1 MFSPT
6 EKERRHGP
14 VRQVIKDDDLKAIL
28 LIGDAGN
35 GSGFSGD
42 YRYYTNNRTITYR
55 EVIVVFP
62 HSEAVL
68 FTTTTRKLPEIERRS
83 FVSDCRFSDDLLDDT
98 IKLLIK
104 HGISSGRIGV
114 SFEMLSVA
122 WHRRLMESFP
132 SVEWVEVHE
141 KMMQIRFNH
150 SDEEANICRKGAS
163 LADGSYEAA
172 LAAIRPGASEFEIVA
187 AIEGFSRPRGAEEH
201 FSLIGSGKYS
211 FRNGTN
217 LIFYYPTHR
226 RLEVGDSVLME
237 ITPRYEGY
245 WTQVVRAV
253 NVGAPNPDLE
263 NIQRVCRGAIKAGL
277 EQFGPGK
284 KVRDVVLAMEPY
296 VANCGYVL
304 KAPFGH
310 ISGID
315 LVEARVSPKNEM
327 VLTPGTSVTIHPTVF
342 TRDDKNWSFCGE
354 TYLVTQDGYE
364 RLNRAADDLI
374 TV

>member
-1 MFSPT
+1 MFSAT
-6 EKERRHGP
+6 EKERRHGAI
-14 VRQVIKDDDLKAIL
+14 RQVMKDDDLKALL

-35 GSGFSGD
+35 GIDFCGD
-42 YRYYTNNRTITYR
+42 YRYFTDNRTITYR
-55 EVIVVFP
+55 EVAVVLP
-62 HSEAVL
+62 ESEPVL
-68 FTTTTRKLPEIERRS
+68 FTTTTRKMPEIERRS
-83 FVSDCRFSDDLLDDT
+83 FVRNCRFSDDLLEDA
-98 IKLLIK
+98 IKLLK
-104 HGISSGRIGV
+104 EHGVSSGRVGV

-122 WHRRLMESFP
+122 WHGRLVAALP
-132 SVEWVEVHE
+132 TVEWVELHE
-141 KMMQIRFNH
+141 RIMQIRFNH
-150 SDEEANICRKGAS
+150 SDEEADICRKGAS

-172 LAAIRPGASEFEIVA
+172 LAAIHSGASEFEIVA

-211 FRNGTN
+211 FKNGTN

-226 RLEVGDSVLME
+226 RLEVGDSVLLE
-237 ITPRYEGY
+237 ITPRCEGY

-253 NVGAPNPDLE
+253 NVGVPNPDLE

-277 EQFGPGK
+277 EQFRPGK

-296 VANCGYVL
+296 VAACGYVL
-304 KAPFGH
+304 KPPFGH

-342 TRDDKNWSFCGE
+342 TPDDKNWSFCGE